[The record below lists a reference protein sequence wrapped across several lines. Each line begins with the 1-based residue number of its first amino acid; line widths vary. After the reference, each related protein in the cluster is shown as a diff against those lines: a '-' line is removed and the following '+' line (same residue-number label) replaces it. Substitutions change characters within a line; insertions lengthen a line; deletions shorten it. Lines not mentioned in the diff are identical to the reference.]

1 MMPDVS
7 FLVSE
12 NLDREFLRHATI
24 GAGAE
29 AARLTTKEYRAP
41 RKLPRV

>member
-7 FLVSE
+7 LLVSE
-12 NLDREFLRHATI
+12 NVDREFLRHATI

-29 AARLTTKEYRAP
+29 AAKLMTKEYRALW
-41 RKLPRV
+41 KLPQV